1 MRRRNNGRARHLRLT
16 VASALALT
24 SIMVW
29 AEGVVCS
36 AAPAQ
41 SIEGVTD
48 GRHVL
53 EQDHRLAGVRAR
65 QEAELMQT
73 PGVVGVAQGVEVRE
87 GRPGSA
93 PCLVVYVTRE
103 NAETAAAL
111 PDEIEGVP
119 VYIVDVG
126 AIEALPQRDQRNAH

>member
-53 EQDHRLAGVRAR
+53 EQDHRLAGV
-65 QEAELMQT
+65 
-73 PGVVGVAQGVEVRE
+73 VGVAQGVEVRE

-103 NAETAAAL
+103 SAETAAAL